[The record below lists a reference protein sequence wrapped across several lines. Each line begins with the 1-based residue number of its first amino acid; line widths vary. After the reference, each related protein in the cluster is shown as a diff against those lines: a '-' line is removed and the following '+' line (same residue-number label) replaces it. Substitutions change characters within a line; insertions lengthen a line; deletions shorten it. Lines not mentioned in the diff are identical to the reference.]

1 MVRFALEIHL
11 DQLTNP
17 NGLVIVCCLG
27 KSGEQG
33 LAQDTRKFWR
43 NVALII
49 RRAPWL
55 AITARAMWRLR
66 QAKFSAGV
74 VGVVFNDADEVLLVE
89 HVFHPYTPWGL
100 PGGWVDN
107 REDPARTIE
116 RELLEELQ
124 LSVEI
129 GPVLLV
135 KVDYGN
141 HIDLAYLCRPLSSIG
156 NLSNE
161 LLDYRW
167 VSLDELPRLH
177 SFHHRAIVRAQEL
190 MRIA

>member
-1 MVRFALEIHL
+1 LALVAR
-11 DQLTNP
+11 T
-17 NGLVIVCCLG
+17 V
-27 KSGEQG
+27 
-33 LAQDTRKFWR
+33 WR
-43 NVALII
+43 I
-49 RRAPWL
+49 
-55 AITARAMWRLR
+55 R

-74 VGVVFNDADEVLLVE
+74 VGVVFNNVGEVLLVE

-124 LSVEI
+124 LTVEV

-141 HIDLAYLCRPLSSIG
+141 HIDFAYLCRPVNSVG
-156 NLSNE
+156 ELSNE

-167 VSLDELPRLH
+167 TNLNDLPQLH
-177 SFHHRAIVRAQEL
+177 SFHHRAITRALEL
-190 MRIA
+190 TSIL